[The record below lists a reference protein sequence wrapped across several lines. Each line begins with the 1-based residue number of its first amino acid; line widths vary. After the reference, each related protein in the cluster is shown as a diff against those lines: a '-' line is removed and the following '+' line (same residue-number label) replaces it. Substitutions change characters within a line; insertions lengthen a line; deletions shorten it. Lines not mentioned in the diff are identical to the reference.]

1 MTTRSV
7 PVLMG
12 LGTYQGMTDAEIESI
27 IEYKIGCALRNAGLA
42 DAIERSA
49 RSLDELGNAAR
60 EHIMR
65 SATELQRDVEK
76 VMV

>member
-27 IEYKIGCALRNAGLA
+27 IEYKIASALKNAGLA

-49 RSLDELGNAAR
+49 RSLEDLGNAAR
-60 EHIMR
+60 ERIMR
-65 SATELQRDVEK
+65 SASELQCDVEK
-76 VMV
+76 VIS